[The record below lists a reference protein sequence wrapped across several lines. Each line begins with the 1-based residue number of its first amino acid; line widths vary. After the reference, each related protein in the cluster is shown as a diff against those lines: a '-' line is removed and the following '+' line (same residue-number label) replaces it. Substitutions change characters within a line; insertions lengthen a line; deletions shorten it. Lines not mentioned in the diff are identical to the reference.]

1 MQQKRSFLRIQ
12 ILRFFAAAFV
22 VAYHAQITVLSYY
35 GGTNPYPVLE
45 LGVYGVDL
53 FFVISGFIIV
63 FIGSLKE
70 KTSSVFFRR
79 RIERVVPMYV
89 LVTLGMFAL
98 THVPG
103 LARNEAATPFH
114 LLQSLTF
121 MAWTNGPE
129 TYPVLNVG
137 WTLEYEMLFY
147 VIAAVAMAVTKRVWV
162 TTALVMLALVLTG
175 RGTSFFLQNP
185 IIIEFVFGM
194 TIGAFLYDRRVFAW
208 ILAATAVVMITL
220 PVSGAAWRVW
230 AFGLPSAVLVATA
243 IYLDMRRTYA
253 GTWLPELGNASYSIY
268 LVHVIAISFVC
279 KVAFVI
285 APRLPT
291 VLAVPAI
298 SVFALVVGYW
308 TYRLIEKNLTLFFSR
323 KRRAAGFSSATAV
336 TVAAAAAAA
345 SVPLKSEDAI

>member
-35 GGTNPYPVLE
+35 GGSNPYPVLE

-70 KTSSVFFRR
+70 KTADVFFRR
-79 RIERVVPMYV
+79 RLERVVPMYFV
-89 LVTLGMFAL
+89 VTLGMFAL

-103 LARNEAATPFH
+103 LARNEVAGPFH

-121 MAWTNGPE
+121 TSWMNGPE

-147 VIAAVAMAVTKRVWV
+147 VIAAVAMALTKRVWIS
-162 TTALVMLALVLTG
+162 TALVMLALVLSG
-175 RGTSFFLQNP
+175 RGTTFFLQNP

-194 TIGAFLYDRRVFAW
+194 TIGAFLYDRRVFPW
-208 ILAATAVVMITL
+208 MLAATALVMVTL
-220 PVSGAAWRVW
+220 PFSGAAWRVW
-230 AFGLPSAVLVATA
+230 AFGLPSAALVSIA

-268 LVHVIAISFVC
+268 LVHVVAISFVC
-279 KVAFVI
+279 KIAFVV

-291 VLAVPAI
+291 ALTVPAV
-298 SVFALVVGYW
+298 SLFALVVGYV

-323 KRRAAGFSSATAV
+323 RRRAAAV
-336 TVAAAAAAA
+336 AGPAAAVA
-345 SVPLKSEDAI
+345 VPKLESEDAI